1 MVSIIADLDS
11 DCFDA
16 RYLAN
21 HCCYYG
27 EGVAMNKWTV
37 PSVWVGTLGIATV
50 FTFKIGNIASLV
62 CSTLIVL
69 LAGLVTVAVTNPE
82 RGK

>member
-1 MVSIIADLDS
+1 
-11 DCFDA
+11 
-16 RYLAN
+16 
-21 HCCYYG
+21 
-27 EGVAMNKWTV
+27 MNKWTV
-37 PSVWVGTLGIATV
+37 PSVWVGTLSIATV

-69 LAGLVTVAVTNPE
+69 LAGLVTIAVTDPK